1 MPWGSSNGAQVQKP
15 KKLGVWTTTSPTLLG
30 NSEWI
35 HQICWV
41 KQGVFPGFGLNK
53 RPQKST
59 DIYPPYEGCK
69 MDLLKCVKTVV
80 DFLDHWNQQI
90 SVMWCDRRHFKCS
103 SFALGYPQIVLERF
117 DFKIFLGS
125 TYMQSMCIYIYYTY
139 LESGISMDDW
149 YKSWRSYNHS
159 PQFYHCIPHVQRWRE
174 IFGISFVRNQ
184 VATVHGIFSWLV
196 SIVSSFTLPKA
207 NQLYTPI
214 IQGCWKRSSIPCWFL
229 GFFREG
235 LGWELRVTTGP
246 VGWWTHPSR
255 LKWGF
260 LYGFCLCLDTEKK
273 MRFHVINI

>member
-1 MPWGSSNGAQVQKP
+1 MWQKT
-15 KKLGVWTTTSPTLLG
+15 LQMFEFCIGVSPDSPRKIWFQDLLG
-30 NSEWI
+30 KYLHAEY
-35 HQICWV
+35 V
-41 KQGVFPGFGLNK
+41 
-53 RPQKST
+53 
-59 DIYPPYEGCK
+59 Y
-69 MDLLKCVKTVV
+69 
-80 DFLDHWNQQI
+80 
-90 SVMWCDRRHFKCS
+90 
-103 SFALGYPQIVLERF
+103 
-117 DFKIFLGS
+117 
-125 TYMQSMCIYIYYTY
+125 IYIYYTY

-260 LYGFCLCLDTEKK
+260 LYGFCLCLDTEKN

>member
-1 MPWGSSNGAQVQKP
+1 MPWGSSNGAQVRKP
-15 KKLGVWTTTSPTLLG
+15 KKLGVWTTTSPTLLR

-125 TYMQSMCIYIYYTY
+125 TYMQSMCIYIY
-139 LESGISMDDW
+139 I
-149 YKSWRSYNHS
+149 
-159 PQFYHCIPHVQRWRE
+159 
-174 IFGISFVRNQ
+174 
-184 VATVHGIFSWLV
+184 
-196 SIVSSFTLPKA
+196 
-207 NQLYTPI
+207 TPI
-214 IQGCWKRSSIPCWFL
+214 WNLEYQWMIDTNHGGLIIILPSFIIVFHMFNVDGRSL
-229 GFFREG
+229 G
-235 LGWELRVTTGP
+235 
-246 VGWWTHPSR
+246 SR
-255 LKWGF
+255 LSEIKWP
-260 LYGFCLCLDTEKK
+260 LYMASLVDWFQ
-273 MRFHVINI
+273 